1 MVLVLNILYLLLSK
15 IILPGILPSRNG
27 RTLTKNT
34 SARLIGSSSLDVT
47 HHYPWMCSIRTRGY
61 NGRHRCGATLLS
73 GPPKKTV
80 LVSAAHCNYICK
92 NDYDETLEMCCCRAS
107 SEPGSC
113 RDVSYFPKY
122 VFVVVK
128 IYFSNVSDQ
137 FLLP

>member
-1 MVLVLNILYLLLSK
+1 MPIVLYSHHFYM
-15 IILPGILPSRNG
+15 IIAGILPKVDGNSAKR
-27 RTLTKNT
+27 RTP
-34 SARLIGSSSLDVT
+34 RLIGSTSEVT
-47 HHYPWMCSIRTRGY
+47 GTTHRYPWMCSIRTRGY

-80 LVSAAHCNYICK
+80 LVSAAHCHYICK
-92 NDYDETLEMCCCRAS
+92 NNYGETLEMCCCRAP